1 MKGLL
6 IKDFLNLK
14 QQLKTL
20 SVILI
25 FFAFVSIQSNNP
37 IYLVTMASILISMMS
52 LTSMAYD
59 DLAKW
64 DVYVQTMPIKKED
77 IVKSKFI
84 LLLILTTIPLLL
96 SGSISYFLILPKTD
110 MQAKEFLIAS
120 FTIYLLINIFSA
132 ILITFVYRYGIEKSR
147 VISILLFAIPAGII
161 FLLNKMGLPL
171 PTEDQVMLILKVLP
185 VIGILIFTL
194 CMKLSIKIYKSKDF

>member
-20 SVILI
+20 LVILI
-25 FFAFVSIQSNNP
+25 FFTFISIQSSNP
-37 IYLVTMASILISMMS
+37 IYLVTMASILVSMMS
-52 LTSMAYD
+52 ITSMAYD

-84 LLLILTTIPLLL
+84 LLLILTTIPLMI
-96 SGSISYFLILPKTD
+96 SGPISYFFILPKTD
-110 MQAKEFLIAS
+110 MPVKEFLIAS
-120 FTIYLLINIFSA
+120 LTIYLLINIFSS
-132 ILITFVYRYGIEKSR
+132 ILITFVYKYGIEKSR

-161 FLLNKMGLPL
+161 FLLSKTGLPL
-171 PTEDQVMLILKVLP
+171 PTDDQVMLFFKILP
-185 VIGILIFTL
+185 VIGILVFLL
-194 CMKLSIKIYKSKDF
+194 CMKLSMKIYKSKDF